1 MVGVTFHVATVIRIV
16 ALFSVE
22 VFCEKHI
29 FDIYFYLFFD
39 VCSYFYGF
47 VGIGQQRRYMGYSSL
62 KFWGEGSKQAA
73 GSFRERMHYKSGDYR
88 YTYRP
93 CHIYA
98 FALTKRKQKVF
109 RLKKLGLS
117 RDNFHFIIQGVK
129 VLGYSD
135 KVQWKISKKYLELRL
150 EKPLDTK
157 MPVCFEIKVD

>member
-1 MVGVTFHVATVIRIV
+1 MKSISLIHTFTCFSTYVPIFTGLSASDNKDAIWGTVP
-16 ALFSVE
+16 
-22 VFCEKHI
+22 
-29 FDIYFYLFFD
+29 Y
-39 VCSYFYGF
+39 
-47 VGIGQQRRYMGYSSL
+47 
-62 KFWGEGSKQAA
+62 KFWGVGSKQAA

-88 YTYRP
+88 YAYRP

-135 KVQWKISKKYLELRL
+135 KVQWKISKKHLELRL

>member
-1 MVGVTFHVATVIRIV
+1 MLLFLRVCRHRITKTLYGVQFLINSGARAANRRQAVSERECTTRAAITDIRTDLV
-16 ALFSVE
+16 
-22 VFCEKHI
+22 
-29 FDIYFYLFFD
+29 
-39 VCSYFYGF
+39 
-47 VGIGQQRRYMGYSSL
+47 
-62 KFWGEGSKQAA
+62 
-73 GSFRERMHYKSGDYR
+73 
-88 YTYRP
+88 
-93 CHIYA
+93 IYA

>member
-1 MVGVTFHVATVIRIV
+1 MFLFLRVCRHRTTKTLYGVQFLINSGAR
-16 ALFSVE
+16 AAN
-22 VFCEKHI
+22 
-29 FDIYFYLFFD
+29 
-39 VCSYFYGF
+39 
-47 VGIGQQRRYMGYSSL
+47 RR
-62 KFWGEGSKQAA
+62 QAV
-73 GSFRERMHYKSGDYR
+73 SERMHYKSGDYR

>member
-1 MVGVTFHVATVIRIV
+1 MKSISLIYTFTCFSTYVPIFTGLSASDNKDAIWGTVP
-16 ALFSVE
+16 
-22 VFCEKHI
+22 
-29 FDIYFYLFFD
+29 Y
-39 VCSYFYGF
+39 
-47 VGIGQQRRYMGYSSL
+47 

-135 KVQWKISKKYLELRL
+135 KVQWKISKNISNYDWKNLWIQRCLFVLR
-150 EKPLDTK
+150 
-157 MPVCFEIKVD
+157 